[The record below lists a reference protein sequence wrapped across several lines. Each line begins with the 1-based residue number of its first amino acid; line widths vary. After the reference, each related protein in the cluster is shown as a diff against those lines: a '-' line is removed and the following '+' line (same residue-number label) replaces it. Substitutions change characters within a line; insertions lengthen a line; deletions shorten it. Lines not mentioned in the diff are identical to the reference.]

1 MARTTTFWLIP
12 LFKKTL
18 TNKKTFLF
26 LILSFVF
33 IINSLFIPTG
43 VNAQGQTVNI
53 LNADFET
60 FKTVNIRYKQPA
72 NWNISPS
79 HLNMAQSSD
88 SISGYSVKIIPQV
101 TFILTTAELIEIVG
115 GNDYRF
121 GYRAKSE
128 SGGQS
133 VCSLAVKT
141 FNSDKAT
148 IETLSS
154 QEFVVGNAWTEV
166 SSVFTL
172 DKNVCYIFLELTI
185 KADTVACFVDQA
197 FGYIEE
203 KTVVPP
209 TLNTHTGASLR
220 LNKDSAGIRFSG
232 SVEKKVY
239 DQFKIDYQ
247 NVSAGIMLTPAENIL
262 SAEDFTVEY
271 LESKKL
277 QYAKIPAEKWN
288 NTATAETDGYYGFY
302 CALINLNPQNILR
315 DFAFRTYFEYTDNGT
330 TKIVYGNFNLNDN
343 VRSVSSVAKIVYENL
358 ESYPDE
364 MQEVITYF
372 ATYKGE

>member
-1 MARTTTFWLIP
+1 MSNSALSR
-12 LFKKTL
+12 KKTV
-18 TNKKTFLF
+18 LF
-26 LILSFVF
+26 FILSFVF
-33 IINSLFIPTG
+33 IINSLFISTG
-43 VNAQGQTVNI
+43 VNAQGSTVNI

-60 FKTVNIRYKQPA
+60 FKTVNITKYKQPT
-72 NWNISPS
+72 NWNIAPS

-115 GNDYRF
+115 GNDYKF
-121 GYRAKSE
+121 GYYAKSE

-154 QEFVVGNAWTEV
+154 QEFVVGDVWTEV

-203 KTVVPP
+203 KIVVPP

-232 SVEKKVY
+232 SVEKNVY

-247 NVSAGIMLTPAENIL
+247 NVNAGIMITPVDNIS
-262 SAEDFTVEY
+262 SAEDFTVEN
-271 LESKKL
+271 LESNNL

-288 NTATAETDGYYGFY
+288 NTATADTDGYYGFY
-302 CALINLNPQNILR
+302 CALVNLNPQNILR
-315 DFAFRTYFEYTDNGT
+315 DFAFRTYFEYTDNGA
-330 TKIVYGNFNLNDN
+330 TKTVYGNFNLNDN
-343 VRSVSSVAKIVYENL
+343 VRSVSSVAKIVYKDL
-358 ESYPDE
+358 DSYPE
-364 MQEVITYF
+364 ETQEIITYF
-372 ATYKGE
+372 ATYTGE